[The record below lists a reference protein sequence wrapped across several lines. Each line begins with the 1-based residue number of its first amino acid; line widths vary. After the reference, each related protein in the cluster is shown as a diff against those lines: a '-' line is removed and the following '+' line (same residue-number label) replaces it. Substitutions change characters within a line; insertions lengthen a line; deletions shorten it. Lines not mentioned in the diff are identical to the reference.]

1 MMNQFLSIIVIAV
14 PYIIVF
20 VLYWVLFS
28 AALSTSNSMKQ
39 FGELLDQM
47 NVCKLPSKSVEYF
60 YNSISSAALEK
71 HRDMFGI
78 ILLLSLNASKLI
90 LDFMHAK
97 PAEHFFF
104 GILAGAAGGILA
116 SLYPLRFMYNGLFE
130 GMPYGSTPQNYS
142 ELSTTE
148 EIELFWLHLHDSFTN
163 AQRKYCIVRTT
174 LVVLTVASFI
184 YSIANEKG

>member
-1 MMNQFLSIIVIAV
+1 MTQILSIIVIAV

-47 NVCKLPSKSVEYF
+47 NVCKLPSKSAEYF

-78 ILLLSLNASKLI
+78 ILLFSLNASKPI

-142 ELSTTE
+142 ELSATE
-148 EIELFWLHLHDSFTN
+148 DIELFWLHLYDSFTN
-163 AQRKYCIVRTT
+163 AQRKYCIVRTV
-174 LVVLTVASFI
+174 LVVLAVAGFL
-184 YSIANEKG
+184 YSIAIKSS

>member
-1 MMNQFLSIIVIAV
+1 MMNQFLSIIVTAA

-47 NVCKLPSKSVEYF
+47 NICKLPSKSTEYF
-60 YNSISSAALEK
+60 YNSINSATLEK
-71 HRDMFGI
+71 HRDGFGI
-78 ILLLSLNASKLI
+78 LLLLSLSASKPI

-104 GILAGAAGGILA
+104 GILAGVAGGILA
-116 SLYPLRFMYNGLFE
+116 LFYPLKFVYNGLFE

-142 ELSTTE
+142 ELNTTE
-148 EIELFWLHLHDSFTN
+148 DIELFWLHLYDSFAD
-163 AQRKYCIVRTT
+163 AQHKYCIVRTM
-174 LVVLTVASFI
+174 LVVLTVVSFL
-184 YSIANEKG
+184 YSIANKIG

>member
-1 MMNQFLSIIVIAV
+1 MMNQILSIIVIAV

-47 NVCKLPSKSVEYF
+47 NVCKLPSKSAEYF
-60 YNSISSAALEK
+60 YNSISSAAPEK

-78 ILLLSLNASKLI
+78 ILLFSLNASKPI

-142 ELSTTE
+142 ELSATE
-148 EIELFWLHLHDSFTN
+148 DIELFWLHLYDSFTN
-163 AQRKYCIVRTT
+163 AQRKYCIMRTV
-174 LVVLTVASFI
+174 LVVLAVAGFL
-184 YSIANEKG
+184 YSIAIKSN

>member
-1 MMNQFLSIIVIAV
+1 MMNQILSIIVIAV

-28 AALSTSNSMKQ
+28 AALSTSNSVKQ

-47 NVCKLPSKSVEYF
+47 NVCKLPSKSAEYF

-78 ILLLSLNASKLI
+78 ILLFSLSASETI

-148 EIELFWLHLHDSFTN
+148 DIELFWLHLYDSFTN
-163 AQRKYCIVRTT
+163 AQRKYCIVRTA
-174 LVVLTVASFI
+174 LVVLAVAGFL
-184 YSIANEKG
+184 YSTANKIG